1 MSRKSY
7 PNVNAANQ
15 YARDVVRG
23 KIVACQFVIQA
34 CQRHL
39 DDLMAEK
46 SKSFRYRFDKDLAER
61 AAKFIQLLPHTKGEW
76 AFKRMP
82 ITLEPWQLFVICCAF
97 GWVNKGTR
105 LRRFREVYTEIPR
118 KNGKSAISAGVA
130 LYCFACDNEFGAEV
144 YSGATTEKQA
154 WEVFRPARLMCKRTP
169 MLTEAFGIEVNAS
182 NMNRPEDGA
191 RFEPL
196 IGNPGD
202 GSSPHCAVV
211 DEYHEHA
218 TDALYTTM
226 LTGMGAR
233 RQPLMWAITTAGY
246 NIEGPC
252 YDKRR
257 EVIEML
263 NGSVPN
269 DELFGIIY
277 TVDEGDDW
285 TDPQVLEKA
294 NPNIGVSVYREF
306 LLSQQQRAK
315 NNARLANVFKTKHLN
330 IWVSARSAYFNL
342 VSWQSCEDKSLT
354 LEQFE
359 GQPCI
364 LAFDLARKLD
374 MNSMARLY
382 TREIDGK
389 THYYSVAP
397 RFWVPKLNSS
407 WEPVYQV
414 TFPDGSTDVLTQEDI
429 WHVRTL
435 TLDGLVGLNPI
446 AYAREAISLAAA
458 TEEHGARLFS
468 NGAVTSGVLRT
479 EQTLSDQAYERLKKD
494 FEERHTG
501 LGNAHRPMILEM
513 GLDWKSMALNA
524 EDSQFLETR
533 KFQLEEICRLFRV
546 PLHMVQNTD
555 RATFNNIEELGLGFI
570 NYSLVPYL
578 TRIEQRI
585 NTGLVRKSK
594 QGVYYAKFNAGA
606 LLRGDM
612 KSRFEAYATG
622 INWGIYSPNDCR
634 DLEDMNPRP
643 GGDVYLTPM
652 NMTTKPSDGSK
663 AGKQKDNANADE
675 TTS

>member
-46 SKSFRYRFDKDLAER
+46 SKSFRYRFDKGLA
-61 AAKFIQLLPHTKGEW
+61 
-76 AFKRMP
+76 
-82 ITLEPWQLFVICCAF
+82 
-97 GWVNKGTR
+97 
-105 LRRFREVYTEIPR
+105 
-118 KNGKSAISAGVA
+118 
-130 LYCFACDNEFGAEV
+130 
-144 YSGATTEKQA
+144 
-154 WEVFRPARLMCKRTP
+154 
-169 MLTEAFGIEVNAS
+169 
-182 NMNRPEDGA
+182 
-191 RFEPL
+191 
-196 IGNPGD
+196 
-202 GSSPHCAVV
+202 
-211 DEYHEHA
+211 
-218 TDALYTTM
+218 
-226 LTGMGAR
+226 
-233 RQPLMWAITTAGY
+233 
-246 NIEGPC
+246 
-252 YDKRR
+252 
-257 EVIEML
+257 
-263 NGSVPN
+263 
-269 DELFGIIY
+269 
-277 TVDEGDDW
+277 
-285 TDPQVLEKA
+285 
-294 NPNIGVSVYREF
+294 
-306 LLSQQQRAK
+306 
-315 NNARLANVFKTKHLN
+315 
-330 IWVSARSAYFNL
+330 
-342 VSWQSCEDKSLT
+342 
-354 LEQFE
+354 
-359 GQPCI
+359 
-364 LAFDLARKLD
+364 
-374 MNSMARLY
+374 
-382 TREIDGK
+382 
-389 THYYSVAP
+389 
-397 RFWVPKLNSS
+397 
-407 WEPVYQV
+407 
-414 TFPDGSTDVLTQEDI
+414 
-429 WHVRTL
+429 
-435 TLDGLVGLNPI
+435 
-446 AYAREAISLAAA
+446 AREAISLAAA